1 MENKTT
7 LQKYMFSECNKL
19 YKNVDYLVGFKI
31 FRKFLSMWF
40 SKKQITQKH
49 LSLLI
54 DHFIQNQALQK
65 LVV

>member
-1 MENKTT
+1 
-7 LQKYMFSECNKL
+7 MFFECKKL
-19 YKNVDYLVGFKI
+19 HRNVDYLVGFKI

-40 SKKQITQKH
+40 SRKQNAQKH